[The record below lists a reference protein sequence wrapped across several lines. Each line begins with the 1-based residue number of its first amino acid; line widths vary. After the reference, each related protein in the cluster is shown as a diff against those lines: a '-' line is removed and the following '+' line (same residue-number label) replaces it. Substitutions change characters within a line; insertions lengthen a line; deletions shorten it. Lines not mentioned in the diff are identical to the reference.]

1 MIPLARLLD
10 LLESELESAADLREQ
25 LASAGLDD
33 HARALRAAEADPSWR
48 AQAGWWMSAL
58 YRWGLSRW
66 RVDAYWLLTRGVYPS
81 DVAQEV
87 RVQWIAELEDGE
99 HPLILAIQRRCA

>member
-48 AQAGWWMSAL
+48 AEAGAWHAAL
-58 YRWGLSRW
+58 SRWGLSRW

-81 DVAQEV
+81 DVGGAD
-87 RVQWIAELEDGE
+87 RRQWLAELEDGD
-99 HPLILAIQRRCA
+99 HPLILSIQRRCA